1 MKNDLRTKLNTAL
14 QDVDWNGEDQ
24 VLRMVRQ
31 QQKPVRRLM
40 LSKALVFAVV
50 LMLMLAT
57 TAVALTL
64 HFSARYNSH
73 LNTRQAVMDEY
84 GLTDEM
90 LDLFTYTEVDDN
102 TDIVATFTMTY
113 AHSDKL
119 GVYTVR
125 RTAEGTLDASWN
137 HDDADAA
144 LLDSGNLASP
154 AWGTKQLERILP
166 LYRKQATNWTSVLNV
181 CELSLEERAALDAPM
196 LDIQDAGMMIHI
208 APDQNDLSVEQA
220 EKIARI
226 AITDKYGVPAD
237 ELSAHDAYISFFLY
251 GGTNRR
257 EYRFDIN
264 GYIVYVASPSGTVT
278 HCSWM
283 IQESERTLP
292 DGDLSLYPIAAKEFI
307 TSGAFELRDVEE
319 KAAVTK
325 RYVDAGLAD
334 LLPRSDYV
342 APLDDDLTEDDA
354 CKTAAATLEE
364 GYELPI
370 GWKTLFMTRTSLV
383 RHENRREWVVEYMPY
398 ELDNWH
404 WRDFDKL
411 GIYTVSIDAETGDVI
426 SYDWSFKDVQ
436 LDQYTERNF
445 ASAPAYNG
453 SMIPWVQ
460 SLLADLQEILDKYP
474 HQTNLSEMTLEDRGA
489 YSARMR
495 LAGYPSTQYCDL
507 IPNSKDMPQDE
518 AAALAWDALNVVYDL
533 SNLSL
538 ARGEPMQ
545 EGLYMVQLS
554 DGTWIRVWN
563 IVFTNNMDF
572 FTVHVNT
579 ETGEIENIW
588 HDSPAFGNG

>member
-31 QQKPVRRLM
+31 QQKSVRCLM
-40 LSKALVFAVV
+40 PSKALVFAVV

-90 LDLFTYTEVDDN
+90 LDLFTYAVVDDD
-102 TDIVATFTMTY
+102 TDVMATFTMTY
-113 AHSDKL
+113 AHNDKL

-144 LLDSGNLASP
+144 LLASGSLASP
-154 AWGTKQLERILP
+154 AWGAKQLERILP
-166 LYRKQATNWTSVLNV
+166 LYREQATNWTSVLNV
-181 CELSLEERAALDAPM
+181 GELSLEECAALDAPM
-196 LDIQDAGMMIHI
+196 LGIQDAGMMIHI
-208 APDQNDLSVEQA
+208 APNQNDLSVEQA

-307 TSGAFELRDVEE
+307 TSGAFELLDVEK

-460 SLLADLQEILDKYP
+460 SLLADLQVILDKYP
-474 HQTNLSEMTLEDRGA
+474 HQTNLLEMTREDRGT

-495 LAGYPSTQYCDL
+495 RAGYPATQYPDL

-538 ARGEPMQ
+538 VRGEPMQ
-545 EGLYMVQLS
+545 EGLYMVQIP

-563 IVFTNNMDF
+563 IVYTNNMDI

>member
-40 LSKALVFAVV
+40 PSKTLAFAVV
-50 LMLMLAT
+50 LMLTLAT

-64 HFSARYNSH
+64 HFSASFNSH
-73 LNTRQAVMDEY
+73 LNTRQAVMNKY

-90 LDLFTYTEVDDN
+90 LDLFTYTKVDDN
-102 TDIVATFTMTY
+102 SNIVATFTMTY
-113 AHSDKL
+113 AHSDRL
-119 GVYTVR
+119 GVYTVQ

-144 LLDSGNLASP
+144 LLASGNLASP
-154 AWGTKQLERILP
+154 AWGAKQLDRILP
-166 LYRKQATNWTSVLNV
+166 LYREQATNWISALNV
-181 CELSLEERAALDAPM
+181 GELSLEECAVLDAP
-196 LDIQDAGMMIHI
+196 LLGIQDVGMMIHI

-237 ELSAHDAYISFFLY
+237 ELSAYDAYISFFLY

-257 EYRFDIN
+257 EYRIEIN

-283 IQESERTLP
+283 VQEDERTLP

-307 TSGAFELRDVEE
+307 TSGAFELLDVEE

-325 RYVDAGLAD
+325 RYVDADLSD
-334 LLPRSDYV
+334 LLPRSDNIT
-342 APLDDDLTEDDA
+342 PLDDDLTEDKA
-354 CKTAAATLEE
+354 RKIAAATLEDVY
-364 GYELPI
+364 GLPA

-383 RHENRREWVVEYMPY
+383 SHENRREWVGEYMPY

-411 GIYTVSIDAETGDVI
+411 GIYTVTIDAETGDVI
-426 SYDWSFKDVQ
+426 SYDWSFKDVR
-436 LDQYTERNF
+436 LEQYTERNF
-445 ASAPAYNG
+445 ASAPAYDG

-474 HQTNLSEMTLEDRGA
+474 CQTNLSEMTLEDRGA

-495 LAGYPSTQYCDL
+495 RGGYPTTQYCDL

-538 ARGEPMQ
+538 VRGEPMQ
-545 EGLYMVQLS
+545 EGLYMVQLP
-554 DGTWIRVWN
+554 DGTWVRVWN
-563 IVFTNNMDF
+563 IVYTNNMDI

-579 ETGEIENIW
+579 ETGEIENLW

>member
-40 LSKALVFAVV
+40 PSKALVFAVI

-73 LNTRQAVMDEY
+73 LNARQAVMSEY

-90 LDLFTYTEVDDN
+90 LDLFTYTEVNDN
-102 TDIVATFTMTY
+102 TNTVATFTMTY
-113 AHSDKL
+113 AHSDRL

-144 LLDSGNLASP
+144 LLASGNLASP
-154 AWGTKQLERILP
+154 AWGAKQLERIMP
-166 LYRKQATNWTSVLNV
+166 LYRKQATNWTTELNV
-181 CELSLEERAALDAPM
+181 GELSFEECAALDAPL

-237 ELSAHDAYISFFLY
+237 ELSAHDTYISFFLY

-283 IQESERTLP
+283 VQEDKRTLP

-307 TSGAFELRDVEE
+307 TSGAFELLDVEE
-319 KAAVTK
+319 KAAVTN

-354 CKTAAATLEE
+354 RRIAAAALEDAY
-364 GYELPI
+364 GLPT
-370 GWKTLFMTRTSLV
+370 GWKTLFMNRTSLV
-383 RHENRREWVVEYMPY
+383 WHENRREWVIEYIPY

-436 LDQYTERNF
+436 LDQYTERDF

-460 SLLADLQEILDKYP
+460 SLLNDLQVILDKYP
-474 HQTNLSEMTLEDRGA
+474 HQTNLSEMTRVDRGT
-489 YSARMR
+489 YSTRMR
-495 LAGYPSTQYCDL
+495 QAGYPATQYPDL

-538 ARGEPMQ
+538 VRGEPMQ
-545 EGLYMVQLS
+545 EGLYMVQIS

-563 IVFTNNMDF
+563 IVYTNNMDIF
-572 FTVHVNT
+572 IVHVNT

>member
-40 LSKALVFAVV
+40 PSKALVFAVI

-64 HFSARYNSH
+64 HFSARFNSH
-73 LNTRQAVMDEY
+73 LNTRQAVMNEY

-113 AHSDKL
+113 AHSDRL
-119 GVYTVR
+119 GVYTVQ
-125 RTAEGTLDASWN
+125 RTADGTLDASWN
-137 HDDADAA
+137 HDDADTA
-144 LLDSGNLASP
+144 LLASGNLASP
-154 AWGTKQLERILP
+154 AWGAKQLERILP
-166 LYRKQATNWTSVLNV
+166 LYREQATNWTSVLNV
-181 CELSLEERAALDAPM
+181 AELSLEECAALDAPM

-237 ELSAHDAYISFFLY
+237 ELAAHDAYVSFYLY

-278 HCSWM
+278 HCSW
-283 IQESERTLP
+283 IVQEDKRTLL

-307 TSGAFELRDVEE
+307 TSGAFELLGVEE

-325 RYVDAGLAD
+325 RYVDAGLAE

-354 CKTAAATLEE
+354 RKIAVAALEDAY
-364 GYELPI
+364 GLPT
-370 GWKTLFMTRTSLV
+370 GWKTLFMNRTSLV
-383 RHENRREWVVEYMPY
+383 RHENRREWVIEYLPY

-460 SLLADLQEILDKYP
+460 SLLADLQVILDKYP
-474 HQTNLSEMTLEDRGA
+474 HQTNLLEMTQEDRGT

-495 LAGYPSTQYCDL
+495 RAGYPATQYPDL
-507 IPNSKDMPQDE
+507 IPNSKDIPQDE

-538 ARGEPMQ
+538 VRGEPMQ
-545 EGLYMVQLS
+545 EGLYMVQIS

-563 IVFTNNMDF
+563 IVYTNNMGIL
-572 FTVHVNT
+572 TVHVNT